1 MKDEGC
7 VVNCVFCADV
17 HQAGEIVFEDAS
29 AWVLVHPD
37 WSPRGHVMIVAKR
50 HVENA
55 SELAEQ
61 EWLRVASVWHRA
73 EKAILEVTQAQRAM
87 ILKLG
92 IVTAHLHVHVY
103 PVAATAS
110 RDEVFAAFDGKK
122 SESRDASFVTNL
134 RALLT
139 PAPR

>member
-1 MKDEGC
+1 MS
-7 VVNCVFCADV
+7 CVFCERV
-17 HQAGEIVFEDAS
+17 RESGEVIYEDAD
-29 AWVLVHPD
+29 AWVIVHPD
-37 WSPRGHVMIVAKR
+37 WSPKGHLMVVAKT

-55 SELAEQ
+55 SELAEE
-61 EWLRVASVWHRA
+61 EWERVARVWHRA
-73 EKAILEVTQAQRAM
+73 EKAVLHATQNERAM

-92 IVTAHLHVHVY
+92 IVTAHLHVHIY

-110 RDEVFAAFDGKK
+110 RDEVFAAFEGKK
-122 SESRDASFVTNL
+122 QEPHDEALVTNL